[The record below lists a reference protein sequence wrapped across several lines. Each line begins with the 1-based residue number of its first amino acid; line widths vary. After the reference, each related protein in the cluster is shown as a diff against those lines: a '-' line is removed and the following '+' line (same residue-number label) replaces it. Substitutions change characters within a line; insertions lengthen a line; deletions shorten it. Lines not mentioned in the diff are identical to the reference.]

1 MQHQS
6 RQANRHLRNPY
17 TKKSGSPRLRLLSTL
32 FIICLV
38 LISILYVLATHAF
51 LNHNNSENGFNDI
64 IETSGGKASQSIS
77 ISGKE
82 AKGPDTSK
90 LASGEAL
97 APVNVNVNVNDNVP
111 VIAYA
116 ISLTSCAETPSLIDG
131 AAILK
136 HSIHLSS
143 IRNQNGNS
151 KYDYQMYAI
160 VHHNAKSCQPLIEKL
175 GYKTML
181 VDVPVQVSEIKGDF
195 LRENVVKNGCCGE
208 LEFIK
213 LWAYTLVDH
222 PFVVHLD
229 LDTVVLQP
237 MDELFNAALSGD
249 ATSKVMNKDSVMWED
264 QMKVYND
271 SSSSGNSQQKQ
282 IDAFFTR
289 DYNMVKSG
297 KTPVGV
303 QGGFLV
309 LRPSMEA
316 FDEYKAIIREGDFQ
330 RGKGWGGEGFGPFY
344 GSMTFQGIIPYY
356 YDHFH
361 PGTAVE
367 LNRCIYNQMADN
379 PRDKRTVNDVVSG
392 NCRDGR
398 TDCEDCRERAVE
410 DVVTAHFTLCQ
421 KPWECVVHD
430 QDVLQHRL
438 CRKLSGE
445 WYRIRADWELSRKA
459 GAKESDNDKNAKIDA
474 KNAVVVVGEGK
485 FQPEHFRGFCN
496 GRGKKGYLPIKID

>member
-1 MQHQS
+1 
-6 RQANRHLRNPY
+6 
-17 TKKSGSPRLRLLSTL
+17 
-32 FIICLV
+32 
-38 LISILYVLATHAF
+38 
-51 LNHNNSENGFNDI
+51 
-64 IETSGGKASQSIS
+64 
-77 ISGKE
+77 
-82 AKGPDTSK
+82 
-90 LASGEAL
+90 
-97 APVNVNVNVNDNVP
+97 
-111 VIAYA
+111 
-116 ISLTSCAETPSLIDG
+116 
-131 AAILK
+131 
-136 HSIHLSS
+136 
-143 IRNQNGNS
+143 
-151 KYDYQMYAI
+151 
-160 VHHNAKSCQPLIEKL
+160 
-175 GYKTML
+175 ML
-181 VDVPVQVSEIKGDF
+181 VDVPVQVNDIQGDF

-249 ATSKVMNKDSVMWED
+249 STTKVMKKDSVMWED
-264 QMKVYND
+264 QRKVYND
-271 SSSSGNSQQKQ
+271 SSSSSASTSTKHSQ

-289 DYNMVKSG
+289 DYNMVRSG

-303 QGGFLV
+303 QGGFIV

-316 FDEYKAIIREGDFQ
+316 FEEYKTIIREGDFQ
-330 RGKGWGGEGFGPFY
+330 RGKGWGGKGFGPFY

-392 NCRDGR
+392 KCRDGR
-398 TDCEDCRERAVE
+398 TDCDDCRERKVE

-445 WYRIRADWELSRKA
+445 WYRIRADWELSRNT
-459 GAKESDNDKNAKIDA
+459 GAKVKAKGKASNIDTNANTKIDA
-474 KNAVVVVGEGK
+474 QNAVVVVGEGK

-496 GRGKKGYLPIKID
+496 GGGKRGYLPIKID